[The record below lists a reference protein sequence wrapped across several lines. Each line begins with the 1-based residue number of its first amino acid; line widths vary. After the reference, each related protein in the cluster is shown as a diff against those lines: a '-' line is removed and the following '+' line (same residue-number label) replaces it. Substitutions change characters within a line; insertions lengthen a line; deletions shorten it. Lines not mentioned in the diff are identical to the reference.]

1 MLQSRAFIRPA
12 SKPAMKK
19 PSLIPRN
26 SKAVLFFGLF
36 FSSPMILTR
45 SFSVASSDLY
55 SSQFPLH
62 CFSCVLTL
70 NFGALLFKGATRP
83 LPLPLKN
90 AYFLLLFISFSL
102 LFSLA
107 LATLKESL
115 EAVCS
120 LAAVACVDVYL
131 SRSCILPFL
140 ALIGLKKQERA
151 AWREG
156 FRVSFSLSHSRGFRA
171 LGCSLRQIRHFLC
184 PSYPALLHLTW
195 P

>member
-19 PSLIPRN
+19 PRN

-45 SFSVASSDLY
+45 SFSVASSDLC

-83 LPLPLKN
+83 LPLPLPLKN

-102 LFSLA
+102 LFSLT
-107 LATLKESL
+107 LATLKEIS

-156 FRVSFSLSHSRGFRA
+156 FRVSFSFSHSRGFRA
-171 LGCSLRQIRHFLC
+171 LGCCLRQIRHFLY
-184 PSYPALLHLTW
+184 PSYPALLHLT
-195 P
+195 